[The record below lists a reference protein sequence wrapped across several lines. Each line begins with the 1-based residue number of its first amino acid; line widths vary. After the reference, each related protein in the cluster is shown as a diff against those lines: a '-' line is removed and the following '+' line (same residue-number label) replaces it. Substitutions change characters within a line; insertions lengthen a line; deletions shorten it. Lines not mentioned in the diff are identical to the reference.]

1 MYTYYDNMY
10 NIHII
15 HVVHTI
21 SIARIYTH
29 TLHWQQVFWM
39 ASHAD
44 RPKVAMCHE
53 CCGLDSNIA
62 SQPTGPPRFTT
73 SFRHDFMTSRPKSFH
88 PAKSPLRV
96 FWTHPW
102 VLKHQGL
109 RRRGRR
115 RRCHVLSRLCW
126 AQVLGM
132 EPSSLTFAL
141 VSSQSTT
148 FAWIKRRKGSRRR
161 WWHSGDNDDTMML
174 ATFKSRSRATNST
187 SNNSRFGC
195 WGAEC
200 LSPSWE
206 LQFWKCRREGGY
218 RL

>member
-1 MYTYYDNMY
+1 
-10 NIHII
+10 
-15 HVVHTI
+15 
-21 SIARIYTH
+21 
-29 TLHWQQVFWM
+29 
-39 ASHAD
+39 
-44 RPKVAMCHE
+44 
-53 CCGLDSNIA
+53 
-62 SQPTGPPRFTT
+62 
-73 SFRHDFMTSRPKSFH
+73 
-88 PAKSPLRV
+88 
-96 FWTHPW
+96 
-102 VLKHQGL
+102 
-109 RRRGRR
+109 
-115 RRCHVLSRLCW
+115 
-126 AQVLGM
+126 M

-218 RL
+218 GLQFVGTCQHFWRSIQLLYTCFTIGLTSSRVFQLVDYKIREGCFSTFQLSWLQWTGFARDYLSNVAWWVWHIWHLGSRWREVVHSEPWLSLVICTGPFKDSPAKRGCQSQLRGA